1 MLKLT
6 KTGCFISARI
16 DSSRLPQK
24 ALLSIR
30 GKKVLEHVIDRAKL
44 VKKADLVVLCTSWR
58 PKDRVL
64 ADLAKKQGIKCF
76 RGPLGNMFVRWLGAA
91 EKFGVDYFVTF
102 DGDDLFC
109 EPELMDAALDQVI
122 SGEVD
127 FVKIPANLICG
138 ASAYAVSRQALKKV
152 CQMDHSKSMEMHR
165 WLTTA
170 MPALFKIKELRVTNP
185 KFFDKKIRL
194 TLDYQEDLDFF
205 KKIFEE
211 FNTNVNNISLEKIV
225 KLISQ
230 KPELA
235 RINWFR
241 QEDYSKNQKKNMEK
255 FKIS

>member
-1 MLKLT
+1 MSKLI

-30 GKKVLEHVIDRAKL
+30 GKKVLEHIIDRAKL

-58 PKDRVL
+58 PKDQVL
-64 ADLAKKQGIKCF
+64 ADLAKEQGIKCF
-76 RGPLGNMFVRWLGAA
+76 RGPLGNMLVRWLGAA

-109 EPELMDAALDQVI
+109 EPELMDLALVQIVREKI
-122 SGEVD
+122 D
-127 FVKIPANLICG
+127 FAKIPVNLICG

-152 CQMDHSKSMEMHR
+152 CQMDHSKSLEMHR

-170 MPALFKIKELRVTNP
+170 MPVLFKIKELRVKNP
-185 KFFDKKIRL
+185 IFFNKKIRL

-205 KKIFEE
+205 RKIFEE
-211 FNTNVNNISLEKIV
+211 FNTDINNISLEKIV

-235 RINWFR
+235 QINWFR
-241 QEDYSKNQKKNMEK
+241 QEDYSKNQKKNLEK
-255 FKIS
+255 ITIS